1 MALPIVFAFALPF
14 LLWPIESVWH
24 GVNQAA
30 LVEEIGKYMLLLFVA
45 KELKGKLI
53 SYAVLLGTSFF
64 ITETVFYLFNIF
76 GAGSVTPIIARFTLT
91 LPMHIVTSVILA
103 YFIQSK
109 GKLMRNFGLF
119 PAITIHLL
127 FNLLITRLGI

>member
-1 MALPIVFAFALPF
+1 
-14 LLWPIESVWH
+14 
-24 GVNQAA
+24 
-30 LVEEIGKYMLLLFVA
+30 
-45 KELKGKLI
+45 
-53 SYAVLLGTSFF
+53 
-64 ITETVFYLFNIF
+64 
-76 GAGSVTPIIARFTLT
+76 
-91 LPMHIVTSVILA
+91 MHIVTSVILA